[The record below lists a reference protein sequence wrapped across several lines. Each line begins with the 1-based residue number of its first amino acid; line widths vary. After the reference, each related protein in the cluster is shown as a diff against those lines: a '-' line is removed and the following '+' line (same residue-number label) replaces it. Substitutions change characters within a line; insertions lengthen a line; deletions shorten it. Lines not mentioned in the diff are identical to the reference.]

1 MQDDVRRMRSAK
13 KEAHN
18 IHVALHPRHFCFH
31 SAALRPLFLPC
42 AFVHPGVGGGG
53 ANFLF
58 QNANGWVGGR
68 STERAAGV
76 AAAAAGLSLAADC
89 TPSIH
94 PQTPFSV
101 RRAVFASLLS
111 AAAYIRPLR

>member
-42 AFVHPGVGGGG
+42 ARSGSFTPATAAVR
-53 ANFLF
+53 ANFLS
-58 QNANGWVGGR
+58 QNATG
-68 STERAAGV
+68 
-76 AAAAAGLSLAADC
+76 
-89 TPSIH
+89 
-94 PQTPFSV
+94 
-101 RRAVFASLLS
+101 
-111 AAAYIRPLR
+111 